1 MKVSIVTIC
10 YNSAKTIEDTIKS
23 IGAQTYPDIEY
34 IIVDGMSTDNTLEI
48 VNRYRDVVTKV
59 ICEKDKGISDAFN
72 KGILAATGE
81 LIGIVNSDDVL
92 LPETVQYIVD
102 HLDPDTDCIHGNM
115 IVFGGSEV
123 DRDKVVK
130 PNGNYKTLSYCLG
143 SVIHPGSFVR
153 KSAYERYGLFDVHYK
168 SCMDRDL
175 ILRMYRSGA
184 KFQYVD
190 KELVRV
196 RRGGVSFTGIK
207 LSLDEGREI
216 SLKNGTSPI
225 VANGYYIYHY
235 CKIQLKKNLKRFVH
249 RG

>member
-10 YNSAKTIEDTIKS
+10 YNSGKTIEDTIKS
-23 IGAQTYPDIEY
+23 IAAQTYPNIEY
-34 IIVDGMSTDNTLEI
+34 IIVDGESTDNTLEI
-48 VNRYRDVVTKV
+48 VNKYRNVVTKV

-72 KGILAATGE
+72 KGIKASTGE
-81 LIGIVNSDDVL
+81 LIGIVNSDDIL
-92 LPETVQYIVD
+92 LPETVQYIVENIEK
-102 HLDPDTDCIHGNM
+102 DTDCIHGNM
-115 IVFGGSEV
+115 IVFGGGSF

-153 KSAYERYGLFDVHYK
+153 RSAYDKYGLFDIHYK

-175 ILRMYRSGA
+175 ILRMYRAGA

-190 KELVRV
+190 KELVKV

-225 VANGYYIYHY
+225 IANGYYIYHY
-235 CKIQLKKNLKRFVH
+235 CKIQIKKSLKSIIN